1 MNPDDRP
8 HRPVARHLDRPA
20 VSRRLGILAAVL
32 LTVLTLLAGFA
43 PGAGAQEDPGAGYTV
58 TGIDAS
64 DPARVAV
71 TVTGLTQPPGQVEV
85 VENGEPVDGVEVSS
99 TVTAG
104 LPADVVFVVD
114 TNARTDNGGAVLD
127 RIKAQLQASVAE
139 LPASTSIGVVSAGSS
154 VTVAVRPTTDR
165 ARVAAGIDSL
175 ALRNGS
181 AVIDGVA
188 RAGTL
193 LEAGDAPVRS
203 VIVVST
209 GPDTSSSLPV
219 DAAQVELVKLGAQL
233 VTVQVGAGEPRLATA
248 VTETGGVDLAVD
260 QSDQLPAAVA
270 SAVRLATDR
279 VLLLFPGSTPAGDR
293 GDLTVSLDGVT
304 SELSYASGSTLTNLG
319 QLAPRPEPN
328 PPGIALFR
336 SSVGLYLALFL
347 AFVGISLGVWS
358 LASTLTT
365 RTSSLEGVLARYI
378 ERDEFDTDEVDELV
392 VQSALLQRAVN
403 ISESFAE
410 RQGFLAKV
418 EGLLERA
425 DLPIRAGEAMFLLLA
440 TVILTAGLGIALTGS
455 ILAGLLFA
463 AAAGSVLFFFVRFK
477 ARRRFKTFESQL
489 PDTLQLLAGTL
500 RAGYSLP
507 QGLEVVSR
515 EISDPMGAE
524 LRRAMTEA
532 RLGRDLEECLSGV
545 SERMSSADF
554 AWAVMAISI
563 QREVGGNLNEL
574 LLSVADTMVARER
587 LKREVAALTAEGR
600 MSAGILSFLPPGL
613 GLIMYV
619 MNPAYIGVLFSETMG
634 NVMLGLGVVSA
645 LVGLAWMKK
654 VITIDV

>member
-1 MNPDDRP
+1 M
-8 HRPVARHLDRPA
+8 
-20 VSRRLGILAAVL
+20 SRRLSVLAAGLLVV
-32 LTVLTLLAGFA
+32 LTVLAGLA
-43 PGAGAQEDPGAGYTV
+43 PGAGAQDATGAAYTV
-58 TGIDAS
+58 TGVDAS
-64 DPARVAV
+64 DPGAVAV
-71 TVTGLTQPPGQVEV
+71 SVMGLDREPGQVEL
-85 VENGEPVDGVEVSS
+85 VENGEPVGGVQLSS
-99 TVTAG
+99 TVAAG
-104 LPADVVFVVD
+104 LPTDVVFVVD

-127 RIKAQLQASVAE
+127 RIKTQLQESVAG
-139 LPASTSIGVVSAGSS
+139 LPDSTAIGVVSAGSS

-165 ARVAAGIDSL
+165 ARVANAIDGL

-181 AVIDGVA
+181 SVIDGMA
-188 RAGTL
+188 RAGAL
-193 LEAGDAPVRS
+193 LETGTGQVRS
-203 VIVVST
+203 VVAVST
-209 GPDTSSSLPV
+209 GPDTASALSV
-219 DAAQVELVKLGAQL
+219 AEAQVELVKLGAQL
-233 VTVQVGAGEPRLATA
+233 VAVQMGAGEPALASAATA
-248 VTETGGVDLAVD
+248 TGGVSLAAD
-260 QSDQLPAAVA
+260 QSDQLQATLA

-279 VLLLFPGSTPAGDR
+279 VLLTFPGSTGMGER
-293 GDLTVSLDGVT
+293 GDLTVTIDGAAT
-304 SELSYASGSTLTNLG
+304 DLSYASGSNITNLG
-319 QLAPRPEPN
+319 QLAPRPQPN
-328 PPGIALFR
+328 PPGLALFR

-365 RTSSLEGVLARYI
+365 RSTSLEGMLARYT
-378 ERDEFDTDEVDELV
+378 ERDEFDSDEVDELV
-392 VQSALLQRAVN
+392 VQSALLQRAVS

-425 DLPIRAGEAMFLLLA
+425 DLPIRAGEAMFLMVAAVVLA
-440 TVILTAGLGIALTGS
+440 GGLGVALTGS
-455 ILAGLLFA
+455 ILAGIMFA
-463 AAAGSVLFFFVRFK
+463 AAAGSALFFFVRFK

-532 RLGRDLEECLSGV
+532 RLGRDLEECLGGV

-600 MSAGILSFLPPGL
+600 MSAGILAFLPPGL

-634 NVMLGLGVVSA
+634 NVMLGVGVVLA
-645 LVGLAWMKK
+645 LIGLAWMKK